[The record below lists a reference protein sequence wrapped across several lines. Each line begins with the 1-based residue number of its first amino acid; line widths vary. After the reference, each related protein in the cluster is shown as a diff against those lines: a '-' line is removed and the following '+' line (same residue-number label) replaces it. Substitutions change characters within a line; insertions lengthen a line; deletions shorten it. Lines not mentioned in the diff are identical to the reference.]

1 MSLTLKQ
8 CAEKAGGMPASTAA
22 YYRDMHMSFFT
33 IEGEGR
39 SRTYDDRTPDLLV
52 EVGKLYKEGLSRQQV
67 DEALGKRHPPVVTA
81 DLVTLTVFREE
92 LKKRDVIILELQEE
106 LASVKLTLLRVEDSF
121 RSAEKMDRE
130 IMEVISTR
138 YKNQRTIQD

>member
-22 YYRDMHMSFFT
+22 HYRDMHMRFF
-33 IEGEGR
+33 IIKGEGR
-39 SRTYDDRTPDLLV
+39 NRTYDDKTPDLLM
-52 EVGKLYKEGLSRQQV
+52 EIGKLYKAGLSRQQV
-67 DEALGKRHPPVVTA
+67 DEALDKHHPPVVTA

-92 LKKRDVIILELQEE
+92 LKKRDVIILELREE
-106 LASVKLTLLRVEDSF
+106 LASVKQTLQKVEDSF
-121 RSAEKMDRE
+121 RSAEIMDRE

-138 YKNQRTIQD
+138 YKKKRTIQE